1 MKISI
6 TRALVELKRLDQ
18 RIAQATISGL
28 FVTRTQGAN
37 QNKKLV
43 DTQGTTQQFAENAK
57 ANLQSVLDLI
67 KNRETL
73 KSLIVESNA
82 KTKVKVLGREISV
95 AAAIDLK
102 QTVLARESLYNV
114 ITRQSASAL
123 QSVTAENSRLQTKIE
138 GMINQMLGS
147 DKTKVDVEAS
157 TQITKAQEAIYAQ
170 EVFDPINAPEVLKKL
185 KDEIDQIKSELD
197 FILSES
203 NASTQIDVDF
213 MQS

>member
-28 FVTRTQGAN
+28 FVTRTQGSN

-43 DTQGTTQQFAENAK
+43 DTQGTIQQFADNAK

-82 KTKVKVLGREISV
+82 KTKVKVLGREVSV

-123 QSVTAENSRLQTKIE
+123 QSVTTENSRLQTKIE

-213 MQS
+213 MKE